1 MERGERYVNLFTD
14 FGFKKI
20 FGEEINKAL
29 MIDFLNVL
37 FTDLETIINI
47 TYLKNEHAGHSELD
61 RKAVF
66 DLYCENDK
74 GERFIVEVQRVKQK
88 FFKDRSL
95 YYATYAIQ
103 EQAIKGKEWKY
114 ELKGVYTLGIMDFT
128 FDERSEN
135 QEKLAHHVQLMD
147 TETCEVF
154 YDKLTFLYL
163 EVPKFNKTVD
173 ELETNFDK
181 WLFILKNL
189 HKLDKIP
196 ISLRNKIFEHLFEQA
211 EIAKFNKKER
221 LAYEDSLK
229 EYRDLVS
236 AIETA
241 KEEARAEGRAKGIIE
256 GREEGRVEGR
266 IEGKAEGKAEGIM
279 EGIVEGKKA
288 GEYSKASKIAQTA
301 ITEGFD
307 NEVICKLTGLSHS
320 EVEQLRKEIKS

>member
-1 MERGERYVNLFTD
+1 MLRGERYINLFTD

-20 FGEEINKAL
+20 FGEEINKTL
-29 MIDFLNVL
+29 LIDFLNVL
-37 FTDLETIINI
+37 FEDLETITNV
-47 TYLKNEHAGHSELD
+47 TYLKNEHTGHSELD

-128 FDERSEN
+128 FDERPQNET
-135 QEKLAHHVQLMD
+135 KLAHYVQLMD
-147 TETCEVF
+147 TETHEVF

-163 EVPKFNKTVD
+163 EVPKFHKTET
-173 ELETNFDK
+173 ELESNFDK

-189 HKLDKIP
+189 HKLDRIP
-196 ISLRNKIFEHLFEQA
+196 LALQNQVFQHLFEQA

-221 LAYEDSLK
+221 LAYESSLK
-229 EYRDLVS
+229 EYRDLAS

-241 KEEARAEGRAKGIIE
+241 KEEAR
-256 GREEGRVEGR
+256 EEGL
-266 IEGKAEGKAEGIM
+266 KEGIQ
-279 EGIVEGKKA
+279 EGLEQGLEQGAQKKA
-288 GEYSKASKIAQTA
+288 FQVAKMA
-301 ITEGFD
+301 IEEGFS
-307 NEVICKLTGLSHS
+307 NQVIIKLTGLSNLAIEKIRKKIKHS
-320 EVEQLRKEIKS
+320 

>member
-1 MERGERYVNLFTD
+1 MEKGERYINLFTD

-37 FTDLETIINI
+37 FTDLETIINV

-74 GERFIVEVQRVKQK
+74 GEKFIVEIQRVKQN

-103 EQAIKGKEWKY
+103 EQAIKGREWKY
-114 ELKGVYTLGIMDFT
+114 ELKGVYTVGIMDFT
-128 FDERSEN
+128 FDERSKNEN
-135 QEKLAHHVQLMD
+135 KLAHYVQLMD
-147 TETCEVF
+147 IETCEVF

-196 ISLRNKIFEHLFEQA
+196 ITLRNKIFQHLFEQA

-229 EYRDLVS
+229 EYRDLAS

-241 KEEARAEGRAKGIIE
+241 KEEARAEGLAE
-256 GREEGRVEGR
+256 GL
-266 IEGKAEGKAEGIM
+266 AEGKLE
-279 EGIVEGKKA
+279 
-288 GEYSKASKIAQTA
+288 GEYSKAHKVAQTA
-301 ITEGFD
+301 ILEGFD
-307 NEVICKLTGLSHS
+307 NQIICTLTGLSPS
-320 EVEQLRKEIKS
+320 EVEQIRKEIES

>member
-1 MERGERYVNLFTD
+1 MESGERYVNLFTD

-20 FGEEINKAL
+20 FGEEINKIL
-29 MIDFLNVL
+29 LIDFLNVL
-37 FTDLETIINI
+37 FTDLETITNI
-47 TYLKNEHAGHSELD
+47 TYLKNEQAGYSELD

-128 FDERSEN
+128 FDERPKNED
-135 QEKLAHHVQLMD
+135 KLAHYVQLMD
-147 TETCEVF
+147 TETHEVF

-163 EVPKFNKTVD
+163 EVPKFHKTEI
-173 ELETNFDK
+173 ELESNFDK

-196 ISLRNKIFEHLFEQA
+196 VRLQNKIFQHLFQQA

-221 LAYEDSLK
+221 LAYESSLK
-229 EYRDLVS
+229 EYRDLES

-241 KEEARAEGRAKGIIE
+241 KEEARAEGLAKGIAE
-256 GREEGRVEGR
+256 GLAEGL
-266 IEGKAEGKAEGIM
+266 IEGKAEGKAE
-279 EGIVEGKKA
+279 EKKR
-288 GEYSKASKIAQTA
+288 IA
-301 ITEGFD
+301 ITALLKGLD
-307 NEVICKLTGLSHS
+307 NQFVIELTGLS
-320 EVEQLRKEIKS
+320 EEQIKELQEELKS